1 VPTPWPSWL
10 IAAHP
15 SQERAPVNELRA
27 FLEALSTYVVSFDAP
42 DNRARPNVEFIK
54 ETFGYR
60 EEDIGVEF
68 IPSQTCIL
76 RMLTRVMHS
85 RPGSIPSVT
94 PKIVLSSQRRSLPI
108 HWRKRYVLQ
117 CYGSFVTG

>member
-15 SQERAPVNELRA
+15 SQERAPTQDLRA

-42 DNRARPNVEFIK
+42 DNRAGPNVEFIK

-68 IPSQTCIL
+68 IPFHCKRAHITLVDSWHTFQAWLQTVRYPQNC
-76 RMLTRVMHS
+76 TV
-85 RPGSIPSVT
+85 IPE
-94 PKIVLSSQRRSLPI
+94 KIITNTLA
-108 HWRKRYVLQ
+108 
-117 CYGSFVTG
+117 

>member
-15 SQERAPVNELRA
+15 SQERAPTHDLRA

-42 DNRARPNVEFIK
+42 DNRAGPNVEFIK

-60 EEDIGVEF
+60 EEDIGAWLQTVRYPQNCSVIPEKIITDTLAMLEKAGVVNAPEGLQFDVTNF
-68 IPSQTCIL
+68 IDTKVVT
-76 RMLTRVMHS
+76 LT
-85 RPGSIPSVT
+85 
-94 PKIVLSSQRRSLPI
+94 
-108 HWRKRYVLQ
+108 
-117 CYGSFVTG
+117 